1 MDTEELIRKCRA
13 IRLTEEAEG
22 RVLFKSKMKTKQ
34 EKIVA
39 GCLIG
44 KVFLNRGVKLE
55 GLKTTM
61 QQVWRTMREVK
72 IESLEDNIF
81 MFKFNS

>member
-22 RVLFKSKMKTKQ
+22 RVLFKSKMKKKG

-39 GCLIG
+39 GCLNG
-44 KVFLNRGVKLE
+44 KVLLNRGVNIE

-61 QQVWRTMREVK
+61 QQVCKM
-72 IESLEDNIF
+72 
-81 MFKFNS
+81 M